1 MKIVTVRGPWVSLG
15 IHVDF
20 QRWFINIHFI
30 WWIITIGNSYEQQ
43 PKQVSV
49 LTRLM
54 FYVSQYTSW
63 LIATYPDSEPDVWL
77 SFWKDG
83 SCSVKVMGDRQREMG
98 VFFANVEEMI
108 SYFVNKEYEEHG
120 YYE

>member
-1 MKIVTVRGPWVSLG
+1 MKIVTVKGPWVSFG

-20 QRWFINIHFI
+20 QRWFIDIHLI
-30 WWIITIGNSYEQQ
+30 WWIITIGNSYEQ
-43 PKQVSV
+43 PPEQVSV
-49 LTRLM
+49 LTKIAP
-54 FYVSQYTSW
+54 YVSQYTGW
-63 LIATYPDSEPDVWL
+63 LIDKYPDGDIDVRI

-83 SCSVKVMGDRQREMG
+83 SCSVKVMGDRREMS

-108 SYFVNKEYEEHG
+108 SYFVNKEYEERG